1 MQNGNKSIN
10 ENKKGL
16 FPYLLLFIAIIAVS
30 FAAPI
35 VSVLQSSE
43 FGYNVP
49 SEVIAMYRTLF
60 AGVIA
65 LMFALSRGEIKWIVK
80 PTTVKRLHWIIISG
94 ILLAIHFATWFLS
107 LEYVSVAISTTLVDT
122 VPIFMAMFGF
132 VFFREKINRFGI
144 IGIIFAFIGGVLLAF
159 ATTDDTSQGN
169 PVLGIFFALIG
180 ALTVTFYF
188 LIGKKIL
195 QNSPLWPYFGLVN
208 LISGISLL
216 IYNLIRGYDL
226 FEYTAIAFVF
236 ILLMAIGPSLIG
248 HATYNYSLRRLPAYL
263 VGTVIVAEP
272 VGATI
277 LGIVILSE
285 IPRPITVLYMFIILL
300 GIAITSISQT
310 TSSFKKIKLE
320 DKKVT
325 VNKK

>member
-1 MQNGNKSIN
+1 MQNESKSIN

-16 FPYLLLFIAIIAVS
+16 LPYLLLFIAIIAVS

-60 AGVIA
+60 AGIIA
-65 LMFALSRGEIKWIVK
+65 LIFALSRGEIKWIVE

-122 VPIFMAMFGF
+122 VPIFMAIFGF
-132 VFFREKINRFGI
+132 VIFKEKINWLGI
-144 IGIIFAFIGGVLLAF
+144 TGIIFAFIGGVLLAF
-159 ATTDDTSQGN
+159 ATADDTSQAN
-169 PVLGIFFALIG
+169 PVLGIFLALIG

-195 QNSPLWPYFGLVN
+195 QDSPLWPYFGLVN

-216 IYNLIRGYDL
+216 IYNIIRGYDL
-226 FEYTAIAFVF
+226 FEYTAIAFAF

-248 HATYNYSLRRLPAYL
+248 HATYNYSLRRLPAYF

-277 LGIVILSE
+277 LGIVILNE
-285 IPRPITVLYMFIILL
+285 IPLPITVLYMFVILL